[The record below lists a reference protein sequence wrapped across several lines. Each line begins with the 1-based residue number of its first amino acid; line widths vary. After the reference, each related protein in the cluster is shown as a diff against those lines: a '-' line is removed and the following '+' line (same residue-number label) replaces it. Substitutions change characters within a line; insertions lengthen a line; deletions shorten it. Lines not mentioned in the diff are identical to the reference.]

1 MKKGD
6 LLKSFLKLDD
16 RASTVSKNIIK
27 GSDDVDEHSH
37 ILKMEI
43 YAQTVYQYN

>member
-1 MKKGD
+1 MKLRD

-27 GSDDVDEHSH
+27 GSDDVDEHTY

-43 YAQTVYQYN
+43 HAQTVYQ